1 MASADQ
7 EERPNAQS
15 GRLPDA
21 GGGGASAPCGGEA
34 TVPLSA
40 LLATLDALPRE
51 DQTAVLHYLTA
62 RLRPDSVVSQIRGY
76 LSTGAVLSV
85 MELRVLLPDVPVKQ
99 VYNALGSLTRRR
111 KVQRAGYGRYE
122 LVS

>member
-1 MASADQ
+1 
-7 EERPNAQS
+7 
-15 GRLPDA
+15 
-21 GGGGASAPCGGEA
+21 
-34 TVPLSA
+34 
-40 LLATLDALPRE
+40 
-51 DQTAVLHYLTA
+51 
-62 RLRPDSVVSQIRGY
+62 
-76 LSTGAVLSV
+76 